1 MIPTRVENMPIRV
14 ERMTAKRGVLSA
26 EKCVMSSGSLDVFAV
41 VDRDA
46 SYKFTRYR

>member
-1 MIPTRVENMPIRV
+1 MIPNRAEIKPVRA

-26 EKCVMSSGSLDVFAV
+26 EEGVVSSGWIDVFSV